1 MVWFQIDYARVN
13 LCHKI
18 SRLSLSGSAI
28 HDHCLTIHQSM
39 KKFSN
44 MKLHSKYLLMLLI
57 VHIVTLFKFGD
68 SINMFQICIIISLV
82 GFLKIFVQNMLFLSG
97 SPESLEYSSGKVIRP
112 CLLLYEH
119 YHKINKAMG
128 SDALT
133 KDWVDITLVPTLWRY
148 VPQDINGD
156 ETVFFYKTTP
166 HCTHCMGE
174 EKPFWSSK
182 YKDRPK

>member
-1 MVWFQIDYARVN
+1 
-13 LCHKI
+13 
-18 SRLSLSGSAI
+18 
-28 HDHCLTIHQSM
+28 
-39 KKFSN
+39 
-44 MKLHSKYLLMLLI
+44 
-57 VHIVTLFKFGD
+57 
-68 SINMFQICIIISLV
+68 
-82 GFLKIFVQNMLFLSG
+82 MLFLSG
-97 SPESLEYSSGKVIRP
+97 SPESLKYSSGKVIHP

-133 KDWVDITLVPTLWRY
+133 KDWVDITLVPALWRY

-174 EKPFWSSK
+174 EKPFGLQSTKIDQNDNVGGTLIWIQL
-182 YKDRPK
+182 PFI